1 MSDGTT
7 LDISRSHVEGVDV
20 VMVEG
25 EVDLTNADAVHDA
38 VVATLAPTIVLVLTS
53 VAYLD
58 SSGIRAIDQAHRRLA
73 SEERSLLIVCPP
85 ETAADWTLRV
95 AGFNRAII
103 LESLDAAVAAA
114 AVARSARS

>member
-7 LDISRSHVEGVDV
+7 FDIARSHVEGIDV
-20 VMVEG
+20 VKVEG
-25 EVDLTNADAVHDA
+25 EVDLTNADGVHDA
-38 VVATLAPTIVLVLTS
+38 LVATSAPTVVLDLTS

-73 SEERSLLIVCPP
+73 SGERSLLIVSPP

-103 LESLDAAVAAA
+103 LESLDAAVAS
-114 AVARSARS
+114 AVARSTRS